1 MVEFN
6 FSKEYERLE
15 FTQNPLVDVILR
27 IDFAPILDVD
37 TKEVLARYQREI
49 KQWFPHY
56 EKNIEYVHRID
67 SLVFGNKQAEE
78 SLVHNFIS
86 KDKSQTISVSQKVF
100 VLNFKR
106 YKSFKQFEDVF
117 KNNWKNF
124 KNTFST
130 PSLITR
136 LGLRYVNLIEKEK
149 FMTKEESWIDLI
161 DSDLVPELKNYMQ
174 VNDQCYIKSLNK
186 DLDLSLQGDNVH
198 LKLAILKAIETNE
211 DAFLID
217 IDSFRENKDGIDEEE
232 INECIKCFNKRT
244 RNIFRPFITDN
255 LLQKLS

>member
-1 MVEFN
+1 
-6 FSKEYERLE
+6 
-15 FTQNPLVDVILR
+15 
-27 IDFAPILDVD
+27 
-37 TKEVLARYQREI
+37 
-49 KQWFPHY
+49 
-56 EKNIEYVHRID
+56 
-67 SLVFGNKQAEE
+67 
-78 SLVHNFIS
+78 
-86 KDKSQTISVSQKVF
+86 
-100 VLNFKR
+100 
-106 YKSFKQFEDVF
+106 
-117 KNNWKNF
+117 
-124 KNTFST
+124 
-130 PSLITR
+130 
-136 LGLRYVNLIEKEK
+136 
-149 FMTKEESWIDLI
+149 
-161 DSDLVPELKNYMQ
+161 VPELKNYMQ